1 MNKKDYKL
9 KKDCGV
15 FKKGITKLRMY
26 LDPDKTKNKFD
37 KNRRKFKTYGIFK
50 EYRHGNVIATLDNGK
65 EVEVP
70 IYFTIP
76 DKPENHP
83 IINKY
88 RNKSDKIIAALNDE
102 IPGFDE
108 DKKN

>member
-1 MNKKDYKL
+1 
-9 KKDCGV
+9 
-15 FKKGITKLRMY
+15 MY

-50 EYRHGNVIATLDNGK
+50 EYRHGNVVATLDNGK
-65 EVEVP
+65 DVEVP

-83 IINKY
+83 VINNF

-108 DKKN
+108 DKKK